1 MSRFYQKYLNG
12 LSNKSADA
20 TSEKIDPTSMSLS
33 TTGGADKSAA
43 GKGECLCYTGLP
55 WDCILTMMFV

>member
-12 LSNKSADA
+12 LSNKSGDA
-20 TSEKIDPTSMSLS
+20 STEKIDPTSMSLS

-43 GKGECLCYTGLP
+43 GKGESAT
-55 WDCILTMMFV
+55 